1 METDGTYEARGTETD
16 GAYEARGT
24 RGDAPERAGNRRPPS
39 PPSPPPV
46 PAQAPAPAQGPS
58 PAQAPAPPGGPA
70 ASSSAPAPE
79 GVPAPETAS
88 APPGVPPRPSAPPP
102 RPSGPP
108 TGGSEQPSRAGSA
121 VVAWLDAPRPR
132 AGLGIWRFRY
142 VEPPRRE
149 PARLAPITVAGLL
162 IPLAVGLILWSA
174 WRRGT
179 VPYLWIPLQTLTP
192 AEWWHS
198 GTTSPRD
205 WRGAEAHVVYSG
217 VVFLLIA
224 YAVARLGSWGK
235 VVHHYLD
242 RFGPG
247 TRAALTAA
255 GALAALVFVW
265 PSAFGV
271 GWDPLPIAQPVL
283 SLVVLVG
290 DGYTVLTSPFLVYP
304 LYAVITAAVVWP
316 FARVGGWLPLFK
328 RWRSRSP
335 RPAGAAAPEPP
346 ASQWPELRA
355 AGEPRAAEVLTAEV
369 RAGRMNDVDVAR
381 VRRAWTLARGDARR
395 RAAFVDTV
403 VAQGAEAALHPSG
416 GRDLSRR
423 AAEHDLLLGQ
433 VRLGRYAPAERTPHA
448 YQGAGAALD
457 AGLLGTSLLA
467 VGPSG
472 AGKTRTLTAPLVES
486 LTLQAL
492 TGACAVVAVGAA
504 GAPLGPD
511 DAYDVVI
518 RLGDPASRHDL
529 DLYAG
534 ATDPDEA
541 AALLAE
547 GLVGDVEGVETRRA
561 ATALAQLI
569 GPYREAYGAFPG
581 VPALRELLEG
591 RPETLQGLLGRLPAD
606 AAPGMRRELESRIR
620 QAGTAADVGPALA
633 DRLASLDRPVFAE
646 FFGGGSG
653 VRPFSLRS
661 VGTHPLRVRV
671 ALPEGG
677 HEETGRL
684 LARLLLA
691 QFQAVARA
699 DTGRRH
705 FVCLVLDDAAGALT
719 PGTVRGLARL
729 RPQNAGVVLALRTL
743 AEVPEALHGQ
753 LLAAVGCRMAYS
765 GVTTWDGRAF
775 AEAWGTERVETTE
788 VAHHTV
794 FADQPMTRALH
805 AVRKMITGKAVTTDA
820 VTVREVE
827 RERWSASEL
836 AHEVPAGHA
845 VLSLTDV
852 RGGSTPPL
860 LVDLRG

>member
-1 METDGTYEARGTETD
+1 MDTDGTYEARGPQ
-16 GAYEARGT
+16 GEAPP
-24 RGDAPERAGNRRPPS
+24 APVNRPPA
-39 PPSPPPV
+39 PV
-46 PAQAPAPAQGPS
+46 PAQAPPLPS
-58 PAQAPAPPGGPA
+58 
-70 ASSSAPAPE
+70 
-79 GVPAPETAS
+79 T
-88 APPGVPPRPSAPPP
+88 PPRPAGLPARAPEAA
-102 RPSGPP
+102 
-108 TGGSEQPSRAGSA
+108 GGAA
-121 VVAWLDAPRPR
+121 VAEWLDAPRPK
-132 AGLGIWRFRY
+132 AGLGIWRFRH
-142 VEPPRRE
+142 VEPPLRE
-149 PARLAPITVAGLL
+149 PARLAPITVVGLL
-162 IPLAVGLILWSA
+162 IPLVIGLILWSA

-217 VVFLLIA
+217 VIFLLIA

-235 VVHHYLD
+235 VIHHYLD

-247 TRAALTAA
+247 TRAALSAA

-265 PSAFGV
+265 PDAFGV

-283 SLVVLVG
+283 SLVVLIG

-304 LYAVITAAVVWP
+304 LYALITAAVVWP
-316 FARVGGWLPLFK
+316 FARVGK
-328 RWRSRSP
+328 WREALAHWRN
-335 RPAGAAAPEPP
+335 RPAPVRAAAPQAP

-355 AGEPRAAEVLTAEV
+355 AGEQRAAERLTAEV
-369 RAGRMNDVDVAR
+369 RAGRMNDVDCAR
-381 VRRAWTLARGDARR
+381 VSRAWTLARGDARR
-395 RAAFVDTV
+395 RAALVDTV
-403 VAQGAEAALHPSG
+403 VEKGAATALHPSG
-416 GRDLSRR
+416 GRDLPRR
-423 AAEHDLLLGQ
+423 AGEHDLLLGQ
-433 VRLGRYAPAERTPHA
+433 VRIGRYAPAERTPHA
-448 YQGAGAALD
+448 YTGAGLALD
-457 AGLLGTSLLA
+457 PGLLGTSLLA

-472 AGKTRTLTAPLVES
+472 AGKTRRLTAPVVEA

-492 TGACAVVAVGAA
+492 TGACAVVAVGAP

-518 RLGDPASRHDL
+518 RIGDPASRHDL

-534 ATDPDEA
+534 AGDPDEA

-569 GPYREAYGAFPG
+569 GPYREAHGAFPT
-581 VPALRELLEG
+581 VPALRELLEA
-591 RPETLQGLLGRLPAD
+591 RPETLQVLLDRLPQD

-620 QAGTAADVGPALA
+620 QVGTVADVGPALA

-653 VRPFSLRS
+653 TVRPFSLRS
-661 VGTHPLRVRV
+661 VGAHPLRVRIT
-671 ALPEGG
+671 LPEGG
-677 HEETGRL
+677 HEETARL

-691 QFQAVARA
+691 QFETVARA
-699 DTGRRH
+699 DTGRKH

-729 RPQNAGVVLALRTL
+729 RPQNAGAVLALRSL

-753 LLAAVGCRMAYS
+753 LLAAVGCRMAFS

-788 VAHHTV
+788 VAQHTV

-805 AVRKMITGKAVTTDA
+805 AVRKMVTGKAVTTDA

-845 VLSLTDV
+845 VLSLTHV

>member
-1 METDGTYEARGTETD
+1 M
-16 GAYEARGT
+16 
-24 RGDAPERAGNRRPPS
+24 
-39 PPSPPPV
+39 
-46 PAQAPAPAQGPS
+46 
-58 PAQAPAPPGGPA
+58 
-70 ASSSAPAPE
+70 
-79 GVPAPETAS
+79 
-88 APPGVPPRPSAPPP
+88 
-102 RPSGPP
+102 
-108 TGGSEQPSRAGSA
+108 
-121 VVAWLDAPRPR
+121 DAPRPR
-132 AGLGIWRFRY
+132 AGLGIWRFRH
-142 VEPPRRE
+142 VPPPPRE

-192 AEWWHS
+192 QDWWHP

-205 WRGAEAHVVYSG
+205 WHGAEAHVVYSG
-217 VVFLLIA
+217 VIFLAIV

-235 VVHHYLD
+235 VIRHYLD
-242 RFGPG
+242 RFGPP
-247 TRAALTAA
+247 TRAALAAA

-283 SLVVLVG
+283 SLVVLIG
-290 DGYTVLTSPFLVYP
+290 DGYSVLTSPFLVYP
-304 LYAVITAAVVWP
+304 LYALITAAVVWP
-316 FARVGGWLPLFK
+316 FARVGGWVPLVR
-328 RWRSRSP
+328 RWRSRSSRSA
-335 RPAGAAAPEPP
+335 RPAAVTPQTP

-355 AGEPRAAEVLTAEV
+355 AGEQRAADLLAAEL
-369 RAGRMNDVDVAR
+369 RAGRMNDVDCAR
-381 VRRAWTLARGDARR
+381 VRRAWKQAAGR
-395 RAAFVDTV
+395 RASFVDTV
-403 VAQGAEAALHPSG
+403 IGQGGAAALHPSG
-416 GRDLSRR
+416 GRDLPRR
-423 AAEHDLLLGQ
+423 AAEHDLLVGQ
-433 VRLGRYAPAERTPHA
+433 VRIGRYAAAERSPYA
-448 YQGAGAALD
+448 YHGAGLALD
-457 AGLLGTSLLA
+457 SGMLGTSLLA

-472 AGKTRTLTAPLVES
+472 AGKTRRLTGPVVES

-492 TGACAVVAVGAA
+492 TGACAVVAVGAP

-511 DAYDVVI
+511 DAYDVVV

-534 ATDPDEA
+534 AADPDEA
-541 AALLAE
+541 AAILAE

-569 GPYREAYGAFPG
+569 GPYREAHGGFPT

-591 RPETLQGLLGRLPAD
+591 RAETLQALLGLLPAD
-606 AAPGMRRELESRIR
+606 GASGMRRELESRIR
-620 QAGTAADVGPALA
+620 QVGTAADVGPALA
-633 DRLASLDRPVFAE
+633 DRLASLDRPAFAE
-646 FFGGGSG
+646 FFGGGREA
-653 VRPFSLRS
+653 RPFSLRA
-661 VGTHPLRVRV
+661 VATHPLRVRV
-671 ALPEGG
+671 TLPEGG

-691 QFQAVARA
+691 QFQTVARA

-719 PGTVRGLARL
+719 PGTVRALARL

-743 AEVPEALHGQ
+743 GEVPEALHGQ
-753 LLAAVGCRMAYS
+753 LLAAVGCRMAFA
-765 GVTTWDGRAF
+765 GITTWDGRAF

-805 AVRKMITGKAVTTDA
+805 ALRKKITGKAVTTDA

-845 VLSLTDV
+845 VLSLTHV
-852 RGGSTPPL
+852 RGENTPPL

>member
-1 METDGTYEARGTETD
+1 METDGTYEARGTRD
-16 GAYEARGT
+16 EASP
-24 RGDAPERAGNRRPPS
+24 APGNRPQT
-39 PPSPPPV
+39 PPPV
-46 PAQAPAPAQGPS
+46 PAQAPPVPDHV
-58 PAQAPAPPGGPA
+58 PAQAPPVSDAQPPQAPAVPELPPQAPP
-70 ASSSAPAPE
+70 
-79 GVPAPETAS
+79 VPAS
-88 APPGVPPRPSAPPP
+88 APSAAPGAPPRPARAPEAP
-102 RPSGPP
+102 
-108 TGGSEQPSRAGSA
+108 AGAA
-121 VVAWLDAPRPR
+121 VAVWLDAPRPK
-132 AGLGIWRFRY
+132 AGLGIWRFRH
-142 VEPPRRE
+142 VEPPLRE

-162 IPLAVGLILWSA
+162 IPLVVGLILWSA

-179 VPYLWIPLQTLTP
+179 VPYLWVPLQTLTP
-192 AEWWHS
+192 VEWWHT

-217 VVFLLIA
+217 VIFLLIA

-247 TRAALTAA
+247 TRAGLAAA

-265 PSAFGV
+265 PDAFGV

-283 SLVVLVG
+283 ALVVLVG
-290 DGYTVLTSPFLVYP
+290 GGYTVLSSPFLVYP
-304 LYAVITAAVVWP
+304 LYALITAAVVWP
-316 FARVGGWLPLFK
+316 FARAGGWAALV
-328 RWRSRSP
+328 RAWRSRSP
-335 RPAGAAAPEPP
+335 RPARPAAAAAQAP

-355 AGEPRAAEVLTAEV
+355 AGEQRAAERLADEV
-369 RAGRMNDVDVAR
+369 RAGRMNDVDCAR

-395 RAAFVDTV
+395 RASFTDA
-403 VAQGAEAALHPSG
+403 VADRGAAAALHPSG
-416 GRDLSRR
+416 GRDLPRR
-423 AAEHDLLLGQ
+423 SAEHDLFVGQ
-433 VRLGRYAPAERTPHA
+433 VRIGRYAAAERTPHA
-448 YQGAGAALD
+448 YTGAGLALD
-457 AGLLGTSLLA
+457 PGLLGTSLLA

-472 AGKTRTLTAPLVES
+472 AGKTRRLTAPVVEA

-492 TGACAVVAVGAA
+492 TGACAVVAVGAP

-534 ATDPDEA
+534 AADPDEA

-569 GPYREAYGAFPG
+569 GPYREAHGAFPT
-581 VPALRELLEG
+581 VPALRELLEA
-591 RPETLQGLLGRLPAD
+591 RPETLQALLDRLPQD
-606 AAPGMRRELESRIR
+606 AASGMRRELESRIR
-620 QAGTAADVGPALA
+620 QVGTAADVGPALA
-633 DRLASLDRPVFAE
+633 DRLASLDRPAFAE
-646 FFGGGSG
+646 FFGGGAGG

-661 VGTHPLRVRV
+661 VGSHPLRVRI

-677 HEETGRL
+677 HEETSRL

-691 QFQAVARA
+691 QFQTVARA
-699 DTGRRH
+699 DTARRH

-719 PGTVRGLARL
+719 PGTVRALARL
-729 RPQNAGVVLALRTL
+729 RPQNAGAVLALRSL

-753 LLAAVGCRMAYS
+753 LLAAVGCRMAFS

-805 AVRKMITGKAVTTDA
+805 AVRKMVTGKAVTTDA

-845 VLSLTDV
+845 VLSLTHV
-852 RGGSTPPL
+852 RGESTPPL
-860 LVDLRG
+860 LVDLRD